1 MNIQSQV
8 WLTLTS
14 HTWGLDMQFEQ
25 IASAQ
30 FQIGTGSETITI
42 EGVPYIW
49 DSTRSGRDE
58 QASLAVATYIGDFNL
73 SKGKPVTLLWVSS
86 KPHNREG

>member
-1 MNIQSQV
+1 
-8 WLTLTS
+8 
-14 HTWGLDMQFEQ
+14 MQFEQ

-58 QASLAVATYIGDFNL
+58 QASLAVATYVWDAWVRQEIAEL
-73 SKGKPVTLLWVSS
+73 KGQAD
-86 KPHNREG
+86 E

>member
-1 MNIQSQV
+1 
-8 WLTLTS
+8 
-14 HTWGLDMQFEQ
+14 MQFEQ

-30 FQIGTGSETITI
+30 FQIGTGRETITI

-58 QASLAVATYIGDFNL
+58 QASLAVATYIGDF
-73 SKGKPVTLLWVSS
+73 KPEQGQAC
-86 KPHNREG
+86 HAAMG

>member
-1 MNIQSQV
+1 
-8 WLTLTS
+8 
-14 HTWGLDMQFEQ
+14 MQFEQ

-30 FQIGTGSETITI
+30 FQIGTGRETITI

-58 QASLAVATYIGDFNL
+58 QALTAVVMYVCDLNL

-86 KPHNREG
+86 KPHNREE

>member
-1 MNIQSQV
+1 LM
-8 WLTLTS
+8 LTLS
-14 HTWGLDMQFEQ
+14 LWGLNMQFEQ

-58 QASLAVATYIGDFNL
+58 QALTAVVMYVCDFNL

-86 KPHNREG
+86 KPHNRED